1 MQLAPGAAAVRVGWV
16 LREPQGGPCLSGQ
29 GGRVG
34 RNGCDQGWR
43 CESTHNVHHVCMH
56 EHGRQISAE
65 RCNDLPSPRYRRL
78 LSGLLQ
84 LLPNW
89 CTKLTPGL
97 EPQAS
102 VAKKNFIMT
111 SLLDTC
117 EPTPIGPKGF
127 ILVGG
132 RSSYRLLSLHLLSA
146 L

>member
-1 MQLAPGAAAVRVGWV
+1 MEIAPGAAAVRVGRV
-16 LREPQGGPCLSGQ
+16 LREPQGGPRLSGQ
-29 GGRVG
+29 GGVLAETDVIRAGAVSPLITCIMYACVNTGGKYLLRVAMT
-34 RNGCDQGWR
+34 
-43 CESTHNVHHVCMH
+43 SLVH
-56 EHGRQISAE
+56 
-65 RCNDLPSPRYRRL
+65 RL

-132 RSSYRLLSLHLLSA
+132 CSSYRLLSLHLPSA
-146 L
+146 H